1 LNAGS
6 KLGIVAGGGD
16 LPIHLI
22 EACRSEGRPVFVLAL
37 EGHADAAKLGG
48 VETAWIRL
56 GEGGRGIALLR
67 QAGVVDLVLAGRVRR
82 PALAELMPDART
94 AKVLAKAGLNFL
106 GGDNAL
112 IKTVV
117 RELEGEGF
125 RVVGP
130 ETLTAALI
138 APEGVLGRHAPDD
151 AARAD
156 IARGLD
162 VVRALGRLDVGQA
175 AVVQQGIVLGVEA
188 VDGTDALIERAG
200 RLRRDGLGGVLVK
213 AAKPGQERRV
223 DLPAIG
229 ADTVARAAAAGLRG
243 IAVEAGGTLILGRA
257 GVVRDADAAGLFIIG
272 IT

>member
-1 LNAGS
+1 MVSAS

-16 LPIHLI
+16 LPAYLI
-22 EACRSEGRPVFVLAL
+22 EACRAEGRPVFVLAL
-37 EGHADAAKLGG
+37 EGHADATKLEGA
-48 VETAWIRL
+48 ESAWIRL

-82 PALAELMPDART
+82 PALAELRPDART
-94 AKVLAKAGLNFL
+94 AKVLAKASLNFL
-106 GGDNAL
+106 GGDNAV

-125 RVVGP
+125 RVVAP
-130 ETLTAALI
+130 ETLIGALL
-138 APEGVLGRHAPDD
+138 APAGVLGQHAPDQR
-151 AARAD
+151 ARED
-156 IARGLD
+156 IARGLA
-162 VVRALGRLDVGQA
+162 VVRALGALDVGQA

-200 RLRRDGLGGVLVK
+200 RLKRDGPGGVLVK

-229 ADTVARAAAAGLRG
+229 AATVERAAAAGLRG
-243 IAVEAGGTLILGRA
+243 IAVEAGGALILDRAAVIRAADGA
-257 GVVRDADAAGLFIIG
+257 GVFVTGV
-272 IT
+272 T